1 MVIQKYGLHRYRRS
15 IKITILFDS
24 QIMLSKTTRGQTKS
38 SKATSVINSEGRSK
52 EGEYFWNEIT
62 YATTI

>member
-1 MVIQKYGLHRYRRS
+1 
-15 IKITILFDS
+15 
-24 QIMLSKTTRGQTKS
+24 MLSKPTRGQTKS
-38 SKATSVINSEGRSK
+38 SKATSVINSEGRSQ